1 MDTKLEGLPSLAGSG
16 PAESGHIPSGKG
28 DPLSQ
33 DCLLPGGRER
43 VCGMAGARLLDT
55 AGMLLPTSFTNPQTT
70 CPITKLHRT
79 SAGGTILWCLPF
91 HHSSGPRLPA
101 WWRQWGKMR
110 WGERKCL

>member
-33 DCLLPGGRER
+33 DRLLPGGRER
-43 VCGMAGARLLDT
+43 VCGMEGARLLDT
-55 AGMLLPTSFTNPQTT
+55 AGMLFPTSFTNPQAT

-91 HHSSGPRLPA
+91 HRSSGPRLPA